1 MTVKIKHLDLEESI
15 EILYT
20 LNHYAFTPTP
30 PLPDFDGFAERIR
43 GRKGVDYFGVF
54 ENDQPQAIG
63 AAIHLM
69 QNIHGQIISMGGV
82 ANVATHPSARR
93 KGYIRALMHRIYG
106 EFNNEGIGISCLY
119 PFKEAFYERLGY
131 VTLPQAKIIRF
142 DPKALYPTLQMELD
156 GKVDLINFGE
166 GLKEYQQFI
175 EKLQQD
181 IHGMALF
188 AQPQRDKARE
198 SASWLA
204 IAKQGEEIIG
214 IMRYNLKGQSLDQ
227 LFSAQDFLYIN
238 SQAKYLLLN
247 WIARH
252 IDQATKVELTLNP
265 NITGEILF
273 TDIRPKFEGV
283 FVAPMARVTSLAPLN
298 DLPCGEGAIDIHL
311 IDPDCDWNNGNWHF
325 YSQNGHLKISKGA
338 KADCILKIQGLTGL
352 IYGVYRPEE
361 LNLRGWGEIDLQSEN
376 ILERL
381 FPPAVPFIHAMY

>member
-1 MTVKIKHLDLEESI
+1 
-15 EILYT
+15 
-20 LNHYAFTPTP
+20 
-30 PLPDFDGFAERIR
+30 
-43 GRKGVDYFGVF
+43 
-54 ENDQPQAIG
+54 
-63 AAIHLM
+63 
-69 QNIHGQIISMGGV
+69 
-82 ANVATHPSARR
+82 
-93 KGYIRALMHRIYG
+93 
-106 EFNNEGIGISCLY
+106 
-119 PFKEAFYERLGY
+119 
-131 VTLPQAKIIRF
+131 
-142 DPKALYPTLQMELD
+142 
-156 GKVDLINFGE
+156 
-166 GLKEYQQFI
+166 
-175 EKLQQD
+175 
-181 IHGMALF
+181 LF

-198 SASWLA
+198 SSSWLA

-214 IMRYNLKGQSLDQ
+214 IMRYNLKGKSLDQ

-283 FVAPMARVTSLAPLN
+283 FVAPMARVTSLSPLN
-298 DLPCGEGAIDIHL
+298 DLPCGEGTIDIQL

-325 YSQNGHLKISKGA
+325 YSQNGHLKISKGT
-338 KADCILKIQGLTGL
+338 KADCTLRIQGLTGL

-361 LNLRGWGEIDLQSEN
+361 LNLRGWGEIDPQSEN